1 MRINLNNQVTI
12 DQVNVLC
19 QQLNTSPTRLIIDLI
34 EKHHKQYNTQHYAQI
49 GCKENANTEE
59 NEKDTLQ

>member
-12 DQVNVLC
+12 DQVVELC
-19 QQLNTSPTRLIIDLI
+19 NKLSISPTRLIIDLI
-34 EKHHKQYNTQHYAQI
+34 DQHHAQI

-59 NEKDTLQ
+59 NKKNNL